1 MYGGCD
7 MENNISI
14 QDNNSYIDM
23 LINQTFSI
31 LPLYEENCQC
41 TILSQ
46 KIDNLLH
53 RLSGFFK
60 MNDFDSNTTIDI
72 LSFINEL
79 KDSDSHEEV
88 RCCVLKVCSLLSRLK
103 VVIE

>member
-1 MYGGCD
+1 MFGGYD

-31 LPLYEENCQC
+31 LPLYEENGHCL
-41 TILSQ
+41 ILSQ

-79 KDSDSHEEV
+79 KDSDNHEEV

-103 VVIE
+103 VVVE

>member
-1 MYGGCD
+1 

-14 QDNNSYIDM
+14 KDNNSYINM

-31 LPLYEENCQC
+31 LPIYEENGQC

-79 KDSDSHEEV
+79 KDSDNHEEV

>member
-1 MYGGCD
+1 MFGGYD

-31 LPLYEENCQC
+31 LPLYEENGQCQ
-41 TILSQ
+41 ILSQ
-46 KIDNLLH
+46 KIDNLFH

-60 MNDFDSNTTIDI
+60 MKDFDSNTTIDI

-79 KDSDSHEEV
+79 KDSDIHEEV

>member
-1 MYGGCD
+1 MFGGYD

-14 QDNNSYIDM
+14 QDNNSYIDK

-31 LPLYEENCQC
+31 LPLYEEYGQC
-41 TILSQ
+41 LILSR
-46 KIDNLLH
+46 KIDNLTH

-60 MNDFDSNTTIDI
+60 MNDFDVNITIDI

-79 KDSDSHEEV
+79 KDSDDHDKI
-88 RCCVLKVCSLLSRLK
+88 RCCVLKACSLLSRLK

>member
-1 MYGGCD
+1 

-31 LPLYEENCQC
+31 LPLYEENGQCQ
-41 TILSQ
+41 ILSQ
-46 KIDNLLH
+46 KIDNLFH

-60 MNDFDSNTTIDI
+60 MKDFDSNTTIDI

-79 KDSDSHEEV
+79 KDSDIHEEV
-88 RCCVLKVCSLLSRLK
+88 RCCVLKACSLLSRLK
-103 VVIE
+103 VVDEQ